1 MKSYSRNH
9 LRPAFNHLA
18 TEAKLA
24 ASLGSDNPPSAEELR
39 LWSYQL
45 PTLSAGIYT
54 VSVSQ
59 EITLPSGETVH
70 LDNTTKALHVPLP
83 KFRLPDPADL
93 YSVHPAP
100 GHSAHARTL
109 ANVVFSQPTTPWERE
124 IPLGKD
130 LEKDVGSNKLPY
142 MAVLTFSDEELL
154 LDPEAY
160 KGFGFKEEYELS
172 TEYGSIVTTASRLS
186 DPGFPIKSAL
196 NAPGASKDFSLE
208 DHLSLLVLDSEIFKK
223 VFRAYG
229 DDNKPV
235 WNGNADLSK
244 FAFMA
249 STQDSGS
256 GFMASSFA
264 DDSGDAHRP
273 HFSVVV
279 SPRTGPPGISSPT
292 RVVSHLISL
301 EDVHKISLSADE
313 VTGQYVGLVSLHAW
327 EWIAVPDTA
336 SDFGQIMT
344 NLGDTIGPLFGPYSD
359 QVKGG
364 PSEALAWSKA
374 RAEEGYVLK
383 PHTDITGAQ
392 TRVLMRGPLI
402 PVEPSE
408 DPTEAFSLYG
418 EGLARFDK
426 KTGIPDVSY
435 KSAWTL
441 GRSMMMADRAV
452 SASLLRLRGN
462 IHSEAVRRAKAKAL
476 YQKGYGILSNRDTYL
491 AGLEDA
497 VKHLQKAQDVSGI
510 HKRNAADRWAR
521 PDNSN
526 LPVMRLSNDTSY
538 TIADY
543 QDQIDQVTL
552 HMFGYESKD
561 AEGNPVPVRQ
571 IDADAATIR
580 AWAVDRFL
588 LAGVPMHSLIL
599 DPAMLP
605 EESIRTFCV
614 DNNWIDWLVDGGLSL
629 ANHFARDDDAIRRSF
644 KECINTY
651 LNTPMDGGTIPQLPR
666 WGFLMRSTA
675 VSAFPDLKVE
685 APLPENAPHNARQV
699 QFMQV
704 LAEDVLVCLFDR
716 LPGEQEFSYI
726 RISQPHHQQGFCL
739 GKSLSDSELQVYHRP
754 VPEKIGQNV
763 GSTVGEHFE
772 DKDTVLGFDF
782 KARMLRPAMY
792 MKKYHEAIKDREGAY
807 KGASDSSSLL
817 ATQLRTYNLRL
828 QLNAESDKSHGVSSS
843 HRWTKAA
850 FKLSTGSRP
859 GPGTEESGK
868 ESAPPEPRVRAH
880 PSSNVALPTGP
891 RLQIHPPISPYDF
904 EAKSN
909 IQKKPQ
915 TLHELESSNT
925 LQYSAT
931 PLHVNCCLCYEPG
944 NTSNIIY
951 APETPTDL
959 IFNISAEESS
969 GLPAEVELRIPV
981 ALSSGI
987 YPPKVKDGSRGV
999 IVIPGTGNQPIT
1011 PALEDLSPSEW
1022 WSFDHKLA
1030 TSSLYS
1036 FIPEA
1041 LPDEGDSIPIETGKL
1056 VMLIIKIKPR
1066 LKGLVAPQT
1075 TSFKTSFL
1083 LRGVTFLLPKPKP
1096 DPSADWPAGPSR
1108 DARFDLLWR
1117 PSSPSRQTSVR
1128 TTQLTIRPATIAT
1141 LEDEKINFDLNT
1153 QTLNLVFFLSR
1164 LPPSG
1169 AQARLIV
1176 TRQGVGKPFE
1186 ETFELPKDPKSD
1198 PDGRGYRYSSHK
1210 VISKL
1215 GYFVPRETRLTIVA
1229 PDNGRM
1235 LGPDSAP
1242 FVFSQ
1247 VPSREDLQGSCSFYW
1262 GWDHHISIIWPPL
1275 NTAHVPVNHKIAII
1289 SRLQGSSKPELSRE
1303 PTGKE
1308 KEIVRFKGD
1317 ELKDYGN
1324 ESLGLT
1330 IKVTITVDDTS
1341 IRGTVVEWVANL
1353 TTVPTVE
1360 ETVEEHGMAVTTR
1373 LENPGPAPPVSTSRF
1388 PSMRF
1393 WSESGT
1399 AGFKTDMWYWRD
1411 SKRLAGIRWNA
1422 SEATA
1427 YEEAGP
1433 NVPQSKPDLTGA
1445 GALAVIQMHQDRRF
1459 KIVWIGNDGSVNL
1472 WSRENEGMGPENWSY
1487 SVLAPPDSASTL
1499 GGGCL
1504 AACGEV
1510 PVKEPRPR
1518 RNPVIWWLGPRGE
1531 IFGRR
1536 AVPDGPNSEQWVD
1549 VEPGASLPAGSVD
1562 VTSSLARPAQMA
1574 TTWMYDSR
1582 KEDEAAYLF
1591 WVRSNGDLM
1600 GTCSYTPSR
1609 ESNPPLTGTAIAYR
1623 NVGAAPGT
1631 SVTAFIGNGTGSNGP
1646 MDAKAYVL
1654 WVSTDG
1660 SLCLGST
1667 GDVNWIFYGSS
1678 WDPIIRIAS
1687 PGCANPLSDLCLLG
1701 HSSNT
1706 AVAVVWVDP
1715 GRKLQLAWAK
1725 SIPGAFGRNE
1735 WSPWG
1740 WKELEHWT
1748 PRGQAPV
1755 MARAEAPDALGRNV
1769 ICFPAEGGGWKTCT
1783 VDLSSIKP

>member
-1 MKSYSRNH
+1 MKSHSRNH

-24 ASLGSDNPPSAEELR
+24 ASLGSDSPPSAEELN

-45 PTLSAGIYT
+45 PTLSAGTYA

-59 EITLPSGETVH
+59 ELTLPNGETVT
-70 LDNTTKALHVPLP
+70 LDSTTKDLHVPLP

-124 IPLGKD
+124 IPLVEG
-130 LEKDVGSNKLPY
+130 VGSNKLPY

-154 LDPEAY
+154 LQPEAY
-160 KGFGFKEEYELS
+160 KAFGFTDDWELS
-172 TEYGSIVTTASRLS
+172 TEYGTVVTQASRLS
-186 DPGFPIKSAL
+186 DPGFPVKSAL
-196 NAPGASKDFSLE
+196 NAPGASGDFDPK

-223 VFRAYG
+223 VFTAYDG
-229 DDNKPV
+229 DNKPV

-256 GFMASSFA
+256 GFTASSFA
-264 DDSGDAHRP
+264 DDSGEAHHP
-273 HFSVVV
+273 HFSVVI
-279 SPRTGPPGISSPT
+279 SPRTGPPGVSSPT
-292 RVVSHLISL
+292 RVVSHLVSL
-301 EDVHKISLSADE
+301 EDVHKIPVSADK
-313 VTGQYVGLVSLHAW
+313 VTGQYVGLVSLHSW

-336 SDFGQIMT
+336 GDFGDIMT
-344 NLGDTIGPLFGPYSD
+344 YLGKGIAALKGPSIAQG
-359 QVKGG
+359 KET

-383 PHTDITGAQ
+383 RHTDLKGDQ
-392 TRVLMRGPLI
+392 TKVLMRGPLI
-402 PVEPSE
+402 PVAPSG
-408 DPTEAFSLYG
+408 DPPEAFSLYG
-418 EGLARFDK
+418 EGLARVDK
-426 KTGIPDVSY
+426 ETGIPDVSY
-435 KSAWTL
+435 NSAWSL

-462 IHSEAVRRAKAKAL
+462 IHSEAVRRAKARAL
-476 YQKGYGILSNRDTYL
+476 SQKGYEILSSRESYL
-491 AGLEDA
+491 EGLKGA
-497 VKHLQKAQDVSGI
+497 VKHLQEAQDISEL
-510 HKRNAADRWAR
+510 HKRSAADRWAR

-538 TIADY
+538 SITDY
-543 QDQIDQVTL
+543 EDQIEQVTL

-571 IDADAATIR
+571 IDVDAATIR

-599 DPAMLP
+599 DPEMLP

-614 DNNWIDWLVDGGLSL
+614 DNIWVDWLVDGGLGL

-644 KECINTY
+644 KKCINMY
-651 LNTPMDGGTIPQLPR
+651 LNTPMDGGTVPQLPR

-675 VSAFPDLKVE
+675 VSAFPDLKIE
-685 APLPENAPHNARQV
+685 APLPQGAPTNARQV

-739 GKSLSDSELQVYHRP
+739 GSSLTSSELRVYHRA
-754 VPEKIGQNV
+754 VPKKIGQEV
-763 GSTVGEHFE
+763 ATADGDTFEYGEP
-772 DKDTVLGFDF
+772 VLGFDF
-782 KARMLRPAMY
+782 DARMLRPATY
-792 MKKYHEAIKDREGAY
+792 LSKYHEAIENDENAF
-807 KGASDSSSLL
+807 KGASESSSLL

-828 QLNAESDKSHGVSSS
+828 ELNPESNQSQVVSNPD
-843 HRWTKAA
+843 RWTKAA

-859 GPGTEESGK
+859 GPGNETSGK
-868 ESAPPEPRVRAH
+868 ESAFPERIVRAP
-880 PSSNVALPTGP
+880 PSHVALPTGP
-891 RLQIHPPISPYDF
+891 RRQTRPTISAYDF
-904 EAKSN
+904 KAKRE
-909 IQKKPQ
+909 IQEESQ

-925 LQYSAT
+925 TPYSAT
-931 PLHVNCCLCYEPG
+931 PLNVNCCLCYEPG
-944 NTSNIIY
+944 NTSNIVY

-959 IFNISAEESS
+959 IFNISAKESS

-981 ALSSGI
+981 ALGSGI
-987 YPPKVKDGSRGV
+987 YPPGVKDGSRGV
-999 IVIPGTGNQPIT
+999 LVIPGTGPQPIKPT
-1011 PALEDLSPSEW
+1011 LEDLTPNEW
-1022 WSFDHKLA
+1022 WSFDHNLT
-1030 TSSLYS
+1030 TSSLHS
-1036 FIPEA
+1036 LIPES
-1041 LPDEGDSIPIETGKL
+1041 LPDEGEPVPMEAGKL
-1056 VMLIIKIKPR
+1056 AMLIIKIKPR
-1066 LKGLVAPQT
+1066 FEGLGAPQAA
-1075 TSFKTSFL
+1075 SFKTSFI
-1083 LRGVTFLLPKPKP
+1083 LRGVTFLLPMPKR
-1096 DPSADWPAGPSR
+1096 DTTADWPVGPSR
-1108 DARFDLLWR
+1108 NARFDLLWT
-1117 PSSPSRQTSVR
+1117 PSSPGGKTTVR
-1128 TTQLTIRPATIAT
+1128 TTELTIRPAVTPI
-1141 LEDEKINFDLNT
+1141 LEDREIKFDLDT
-1153 QTLNLVFFLSR
+1153 QTLKLVFFLSR
-1164 LPPSG
+1164 EPPAG
-1169 AQARLIV
+1169 AQVRLLV
-1176 TRQGVGKPFE
+1176 TRQEAGKPFK
-1186 ETFELPKDPKSD
+1186 ETFDLPKSEKDS
-1198 PDGRGYRYSSHK
+1198 DGRGLRYETDK
-1210 VISKL
+1210 LISKL
-1215 GYFVPRETRLTIVA
+1215 GHFVARETRLTIVA
-1229 PDNGRM
+1229 PDSGRV

-1242 FVFSQ
+1242 VVFSQ
-1247 VPSREDLQGSCSFYW
+1247 VPSREDLQGSTSYYW
-1262 GWDHHISIIWPPL
+1262 GRDEHISIIWKPL
-1275 NTAHVPVNHKIAII
+1275 NAAHVALKHEISII
-1289 SRLQGSSKPELSRE
+1289 SRLDSSKTPLIDS
-1303 PTGKE
+1303 PSNDE

-1317 ELKDYGN
+1317 ALTDFGN
-1324 ESLGLT
+1324 PRVGLT
-1330 IKVTITVDDTS
+1330 VKVTITVQNANNP
-1341 IRGTVVEWVANL
+1341 IHGTVAEWVADL
-1353 TTVPTVE
+1353 TTMPTTDE
-1360 ETVEEHGMAVTTR
+1360 DHGMVVKNLGT
-1373 LENPGPAPPVSTSRF
+1373 APPFSASRF

-1411 SKRLAGIRWNA
+1411 GKRLAGIRWNA
-1422 SEATA
+1422 SEGTA

-1433 NVPQSKPDLTGA
+1433 NVPQSKPDLTAA
-1445 GALAVIQMHQDRRF
+1445 GALAVVQMHQDQRF

-1472 WSRENEGMGPENWSY
+1472 WSRENEGMGPENWTY
-1487 SVLAPPDSASTL
+1487 SVLAPPGSASTL

-1510 PVKEPRPR
+1510 PVKDPRPR
-1518 RNPVIWWLGPRGE
+1518 RNPVIWWIGPRGE

-1562 VTSSLARPAQMA
+1562 VTSSLKRPAQMA

-1582 KEDEAAYLF
+1582 KKDEAAYLF
-1591 WVRSNGDLM
+1591 WIRSNGDLM
-1600 GTCSYTPSR
+1600 GTCSYTPAR
-1609 ESNPPLTGTAIAYR
+1609 ESDPPLTGTAIAYR

-1646 MDAKAYVL
+1646 MDAKPYVL
-1654 WVSTDG
+1654 WISTDG
-1660 SLCLGST
+1660 SVCLGST

-1706 AVAVVWVDP
+1706 AVGVVWVDHE
-1715 GRKLQLAWAK
+1715 RKFQLAWAK
-1725 SIPGAFGRNE
+1725 SVTGAYGRNE

-1740 WKELEHWT
+1740 WKEIERKMPPGQT
-1748 PRGQAPV
+1748 PII
-1755 MARAEAPDALGRNV
+1755 ARAEASDALGLNV
-1769 ICFPAEGGGWKTCT
+1769 ICFPAEKGEWNTFT

>member
-1 MKSYSRNH
+1 MPSRPVTSLDPIHPLTASFFVIHTPPAAAAALPSSVPAVWHACASEPEVSRPPMSSVGSPITGLSPRSRRSSSMDQSPPGQPPTNTIEVDSDLNDTDSTYPESEAATDGMSLRSSILNYKWENSRRYHAYKDGSYWAPNDEQQQDAEDLIEFADEHPSAAVLGIDLSPIQPNFVPPNCRFKVDDVNDDWTFGENHFDFIHIRAMIGCVPDWVELHRKSLRS
-9 LRPAFNHLA
+9 LRPGGWV
-18 TEAKLA
+18 EQV
-24 ASLGSDNPPSAEELR
+24 E
-39 LWSYQL
+39 
-45 PTLSAGIYT
+45 LSAIAQSEDNT
-54 VSVSQ
+54 IRPDSPLITWK
-59 EITLPSGETVH
+59 EIFEEVGKLTGKTFMACETVGDAIREAGYVNVTERRIKLPIGMWPKDKQLKQWGAWNRQYLLQGLEGFSIRGLIELLGWSVERVQEF
-70 LDNTTKALHVPLP
+70 LDEMQRELLDS
-83 KFRLPDPADL
+83 R
-93 YSVHPAP
+93 VH
-100 GHSAHARTL
+100 SYLELAHARTL

-142 MAVLTFSDEELL
+142 MGVLTFSDEELL

-172 TEYGSIVTTASRLS
+172 TEYGSIVTTASRPS

-229 DDNKPV
+229 DDNRPV

-256 GFMASSFA
+256 GFTASSFA
-264 DDSGDAHRP
+264 DDS
-273 HFSVVV
+273 
-279 SPRTGPPGISSPT
+279 
-292 RVVSHLISL
+292 
-301 EDVHKISLSADE
+301 DVHKISLSADE

-476 YQKGYGILSNRDTYL
+476 YQKGYGILSNRDIYL

-599 DPAMLP
+599 DPEMLP

-772 DKDTVLGFDF
+772 DKDTVLGLDF

-807 KGASDSSSLL
+807 KGASDSSLLL

-868 ESAPPEPRVRAH
+868 ESAPPESRVRAP

-891 RLQIHPPISPYDF
+891 RVRIHPPISPYDF
-904 EAKSN
+904 EAKSS

-925 LQYSAT
+925 LPYSAT

-1056 VMLIIKIKPR
+1056 VMLIIKIEPR

-1341 IRGTVVEWVANL
+1341 IHGTVVEWVANL
-1353 TTVPTVE
+1353 STMPTVK

-1388 PSMRF
+1388 QSMRF

-1487 SVLAPPDSASTL
+1487 GVLAPPGSASTL

-1518 RNPVIWWLGPRGE
+1518 RNPVI
-1531 IFGRR
+1531 
-1536 AVPDGPNSEQWVD
+1536 
-1549 VEPGASLPAGSVD
+1549 
-1562 VTSSLARPAQMA
+1562 
-1574 TTWMYDSR
+1574 
-1582 KEDEAAYLF
+1582 
-1591 WVRSNGDLM
+1591 
-1600 GTCSYTPSR
+1600 
-1609 ESNPPLTGTAIAYR
+1609 
-1623 NVGAAPGT
+1623 
-1631 SVTAFIGNGTGSNGP
+1631 
-1646 MDAKAYVL
+1646 
-1654 WVSTDG
+1654 
-1660 SLCLGST
+1660 
-1667 GDVNWIFYGSS
+1667 
-1678 WDPIIRIAS
+1678 
-1687 PGCANPLSDLCLLG
+1687 
-1701 HSSNT
+1701 
-1706 AVAVVWVDP
+1706 
-1715 GRKLQLAWAK
+1715 
-1725 SIPGAFGRNE
+1725 
-1735 WSPWG
+1735 
-1740 WKELEHWT
+1740 
-1748 PRGQAPV
+1748 
-1755 MARAEAPDALGRNV
+1755 
-1769 ICFPAEGGGWKTCT
+1769 
-1783 VDLSSIKP
+1783 

>member
-9 LRPAFNHLA
+9 LRPAFNHLT
-18 TEAKLA
+18 TETKLA
-24 ASLGSDNPPSAEELR
+24 ASLGSDNPPSAEELH

-45 PTLSAGIYT
+45 PTLRAGTYT

-59 EITLPSGETVH
+59 EITLPNGETVS
-70 LDNTTKALHVPLP
+70 LDSTTKDLHVPLP
-83 KFRLPDPADL
+83 KFRLADPDDL

-109 ANVVFSQPTTPWERE
+109 ANVVFSQPTTPWERKS
-124 IPLGKD
+124 PLDEG
-130 LEKDVGSNKLPY
+130 VGSNKLPY
-142 MAVLTFSDEELL
+142 MAVLTFSDEELI

-160 KGFGFKEEYELS
+160 KGFGFTEEYELS
-172 TEYGSIVTTASRLS
+172 TEYGSVVTIASRLS
-186 DPGFPIKSAL
+186 GRDFPIKSAL
-196 NAPGASKDFSLE
+196 NALGASDDYDPN
-208 DHLSLLVLDSEIFKK
+208 DHVSLLVLDSEIFKK
-223 VFRAYG
+223 VFRAY
-229 DDNKPV
+229 DKDNKPV
-235 WNGNADLSK
+235 WNGNADLTK

-256 GFMASSFA
+256 GFTASSFA
-264 DDSGDAHRP
+264 DDSGDTHRP

-301 EDVHKISLSADE
+301 EDVEKIAVSPDE
-313 VTGQYVGLVSLHAW
+313 VTGQYVGLVSLHSW
-327 EWIAVPDTA
+327 EWVALPDTA
-336 SDFGQIMT
+336 GDFGQIMT
-344 NLGDTIGPLFGPYSD
+344 NLGVAIAPLEGPYSD

-364 PSEALAWSKA
+364 PPEALAWSKA

-392 TRVLMRGPLI
+392 TKVLMRGPLI
-402 PVEPSE
+402 PVEPSK
-408 DPTEAFSLYG
+408 DPPEAFSLYG

-426 KTGIPDVSY
+426 TTGIPDVSY

-476 YQKGYGILSNRDTYL
+476 YQKGYGILGNRDTYL

-497 VKHLQKAQDVSGI
+497 VKHLQKAQDISNL
-510 HKRNAADRWAR
+510 HKRSAADRWAR

-538 TIADY
+538 SIADY
-543 QDQIDQVTL
+543 EDQVNQVTL

-571 IDADAATIR
+571 IDVDAATIR

-599 DPAMLP
+599 DPTMLP

-614 DNNWIDWLVDGGLSL
+614 DDNWIDWLVDGGLSL
-629 ANHFARDDDAIRRSF
+629 ANHFTREDDAIRKSF

-651 LNTPMDGGTIPQLPR
+651 LNTPMDEGTIPQLPR

-685 APLPENAPHNARQV
+685 APLPENAPDNARQV

-716 LPGEQEFSYI
+716 RPGEQEFSYI

-739 GKSLSDSELQVYHRP
+739 GKTLSATKLQVYHRP
-754 VPEKIGQNV
+754 VPKEIGQKV
-763 GSTVGEHFE
+763 GSAVGDPFE
-772 DKDTVLGFDF
+772 DEESVLAFDF
-782 KARMLRPAMY
+782 KARMLRPSMY
-792 MKKYHEAIKDREGAY
+792 MIKYNEAIKDIEGAFTA
-807 KGASDSSSLL
+807 ASDSSSLL

-828 QLNAESDKSHGVSSS
+828 QLNAKGDESHGVSSS
-843 HRWTKAA
+843 NRWTKAA
-850 FKLSTGSRP
+850 VKLSTGSRP
-859 GPGTEESGK
+859 GPGNETSGK
-868 ESAPPEPRVRAH
+868 ESTPPERIVRAP
-880 PSSNVALPTGP
+880 PSSNVTLPTGP
-891 RLQIHPPISPYDF
+891 RVQVRPPIYPYDF

-925 LQYSAT
+925 LPYSAT

-944 NTSNIIY
+944 KTGNMIY

-987 YPPKVKDGSRGV
+987 YPPGVKDGSRGV
-999 IVIPGTGNQPIT
+999 LVIPGTGNQPIT
-1011 PALEDLSPSEW
+1011 PTLEDLSPSEW

-1036 FIPEA
+1036 FLSEA

-1056 VMLIIKIKPR
+1056 IMLIIKIKPR
-1066 LKGLVAPQT
+1066 FEGLVTPQT
-1075 TSFKTSFL
+1075 MSFKTSFL

-1096 DPSADWPAGPSR
+1096 DPSADWPTGPSR

-1117 PSSPSRQTSVR
+1117 PSSPGGQTTVR
-1128 TTQLTIRPATIAT
+1128 TTQLTIRPATIVI
-1141 LEDEKINFDLNT
+1141 LGDNEINFDLNK
-1153 QTLNLVFFLSR
+1153 QNLSLVFILSR

-1169 AQARLIV
+1169 AQARLLV
-1176 TRQGVGKPFE
+1176 TRQGVGKPFK
-1186 ETFELPKDPKSD
+1186 ETFELPKDPKPD
-1198 PDGRGYRYSSHK
+1198 PDGRGYLYSYDK
-1210 VISKL
+1210 IISKL
-1215 GYFVPRETRLTIVA
+1215 GYFVPRETRLTIVT

-1242 FVFSQ
+1242 FVFPQ
-1247 VPSREDLQGSCSFYW
+1247 VPDRDDLQGSCSLYW
-1262 GWDHHISIIWPPL
+1262 GSDRHVSIIWPPL
-1275 NTAHVPVNHKIAII
+1275 NAAHVPVKHKIALIN
-1289 SRLQGSSKPELSRE
+1289 RLQGSSKPELSRG
-1303 PTGKE
+1303 PIDKE
-1308 KEIVRFKGD
+1308 KEIVRFKA
-1317 ELKDYGN
+1317 EEVQDYQN
-1324 ESLGLT
+1324 EGSGLT
-1330 IKVTITVDDTS
+1330 IKVTITVDT
-1341 IRGTVVEWVANL
+1341 IPIHGTVVEWVANL
-1353 TTVPTVE
+1353 TTVPTVQE
-1360 ETVEEHGMAVTTR
+1360 GVEEHGMPVTTS
-1373 LENPGPAPPVSTSRF
+1373 LQNPGPALPVPTSRF

-1411 SKRLAGIRWNA
+1411 GRRLAGIRWNA

-1427 YEEAGP
+1427 NEEAGP
-1433 NVPQSKPDLTGA
+1433 NIPQSKPDLTGA
-1445 GALAVIQMHQDRRF
+1445 GALAVIQMHQDQRF

-1472 WSRENEGMGPENWSY
+1472 WSRENEGMGPENWTY
-1487 SVLAPPDSASTL
+1487 SVLAPPGSASTL

-1510 PVKEPRPR
+1510 PVKQARPR

-1536 AVPDGPNSEQWVD
+1536 AVPEGPNSEQWVD

-1562 VTSSLARPAQMA
+1562 VTSSLARPAQMT

-1609 ESNPPLTGTAIAYR
+1609 ETNPPLTGTAIAYR

-1646 MDAKAYVL
+1646 MNAKAYVL

-1667 GDVNWIFYGSS
+1667 GDVNWVFYGSS

-1687 PGCANPLSDLCLLG
+1687 PGCANPLSDICLLG

-1706 AVAVVWVDP
+1706 AVAVAWVDP
-1715 GRKLQLAWAK
+1715 GRRLQLAWAK

-1740 WKELEHWT
+1740 WKELAKWI
-1748 PRGQAPV
+1748 PRGQALV
-1755 MARAEAPDALGRNV
+1755 IARAEAPDALGRNM
-1769 ICFPAEGGGWKTCT
+1769 ICFPTEGGGWKTCS

>member
-24 ASLGSDNPPSAEELR
+24 ASLGSDNPPSAEQLQ

-45 PTLSAGIYT
+45 PTLSAGSYA

-70 LDNTTKALHVPLP
+70 LDQTTKDLHVPLP
-83 KFRLPDPADL
+83 KFRLPDPSDL

-186 DPGFPIKSAL
+186 APGFPIKSAL
-196 NAPGASKDFSLE
+196 NAPGASDDFNPD

-223 VFRAYG
+223 VFTAYDG
-229 DDNKPV
+229 DNKPV
-235 WNGNADLSK
+235 WTGNADLSK

-256 GFMASSFA
+256 GFTASSFA
-264 DDSGDAHRP
+264 NDSGDAHRP

-301 EDVHKISLSADE
+301 EDVHKIAISADK

-336 SDFGQIMT
+336 GDFRQIMT
-344 NLGDTIGPLFGPYSD
+344 NLGETIGPLEGPYSD
-359 QVKGG
+359 QVKEG
-364 PSEALAWSKA
+364 PSEALAWLKA

-383 PHTDITGAQ
+383 RHTDLTGAQ
-392 TRVLMRGPLI
+392 TKVLMRGPLI
-402 PVEPSE
+402 PVAPSE
-408 DPTEAFSLYG
+408 DLPEAFSLYG
-418 EGLARFDK
+418 EGLARVDK
-426 KTGIPDVSY
+426 ETGIPDVSY
-435 KSAWTL
+435 NSAWTL

-476 YQKGYGILSNRDTYL
+476 SQKGYKILSSRETYL
-491 AGLEDA
+491 SGLKDA
-497 VKHLQKAQDVSGI
+497 VKHLQKAQDISDL
-510 HKRNAADRWAR
+510 HNRSAADRWAR

-526 LPVMRLSNDTSY
+526 LPVMLLSNDTSY
-538 TIADY
+538 SIADY
-543 QDQIDQVTL
+543 EGQVGQVTL

-599 DPAMLP
+599 DPEMLP

-614 DNNWIDWLVDGGLSL
+614 DNIWIDWLVDGGLSL

-644 KECINTY
+644 KKCINTY

-685 APLPENAPHNARQV
+685 APLPENAPDNARQV

-739 GKSLSDSELQVYHRP
+739 GSSLSGSELQVYHRP
-754 VPEKIGQNV
+754 VPKKIGQKV
-763 GSTVGEHFE
+763 GSAGGDTF
-772 DKDTVLGFDF
+772 KDEESVLGFDF
-782 KARMLRPAMY
+782 KARMLRPATY
-792 MKKYHEAIKDREGAY
+792 MSKYHEAIKDSEGAY
-807 KGASDSSSLL
+807 TGASDSSSLL
-817 ATQLRTYNLRL
+817 ATQLRAYNLRL
-828 QLNAESDKSHGVSSS
+828 ELKAEGDKSHGVSSS
-843 HRWTKAA
+843 NRWTKAA
-850 FKLSTGSRP
+850 FKLSTGSGP
-859 GPGTEESGK
+859 GPGNEESGK
-868 ESAPPEPRVRAH
+868 ESAPPERIVRAP

-891 RLQIHPPISPYDF
+891 RLQIHPSISPYDF
-904 EAKSN
+904 EAKNS

-925 LQYSAT
+925 LPYSAT
-931 PLHVNCCLCYEPG
+931 PLHVSCCLCYEPG
-944 NTSNIIY
+944 NTSNTIY

-987 YPPKVKDGSRGV
+987 YPPKIKDGSRGV
-999 IVIPGTGNQPIT
+999 IVIPGTSNQPIT

-1022 WSFDHKLA
+1022 WSFTRKLA

-1041 LPDEGDSIPIETGKL
+1041 LPDEGDPIPIEAGKL

-1066 LKGLVAPQT
+1066 FEGLVAPRT
-1075 TSFKTSFL
+1075 TSFKTSFI

-1108 DARFDLLWR
+1108 NARFDLLWR
-1117 PSSPSRQTSVR
+1117 PRSPGGQTSVR
-1128 TTQLTIRPATIAT
+1128 TTQLTIRPAVIAT
-1141 LEDEKINFDLNT
+1141 LEDEEINFDLDN
-1153 QTLNLVFFLSR
+1153 QTLKLVFSLSR
-1164 LPPSG
+1164 LPPLG

-1176 TRQGVGKPFE
+1176 TRQGVGKPFK
-1186 ETFELPKDPKSD
+1186 ETFELPKAEHD
-1198 PDGRGYRYSSHK
+1198 PDGQGYRYSFDK
-1210 VISKL
+1210 LISKL

-1242 FVFSQ
+1242 FVFPQ
-1247 VPSREDLQGSCSFYW
+1247 VPSREGLQGSCSFYW
-1262 GWDHHISIIWPPL
+1262 GRDYHVSVIWPPPL
-1275 NTAHVPVNHKIAII
+1275 NTEHVPVKHKFAIT
-1289 SRLQGSSKPELSRE
+1289 SRLQGSSKEPLRRE
-1303 PTGKE
+1303 PTGNE
-1308 KEIVRFKGD
+1308 EEIVRFKAD

-1324 ESLGLT
+1324 ENLGLT
-1330 IKVTITVDDTS
+1330 IKVTIAVDDIS
-1341 IRGTVVEWVANL
+1341 IHGTVVDWEANL
-1353 TTVPTVE
+1353 TTVPTVK

-1411 SKRLAGIRWNA
+1411 GKRLAGIRWHA
-1422 SEATA
+1422 SEGTA

-1445 GALAVIQMHQDRRF
+1445 GALAVVQMHQDRRF

-1472 WSRENEGMGPENWSY
+1472 WSRENEGMGPENWTY
-1487 SVLAPPDSASTL
+1487 SVLAPPGSASTL

-1510 PVKEPRPR
+1510 PVKELRPR

-1562 VTSSLARPAQMA
+1562 VTSSLKRPAQMA
-1574 TTWMYDSR
+1574 TTWMDR
-1582 KEDEAAYLF
+1582 H
-1591 WVRSNGDLM
+1591 
-1600 GTCSYTPSR
+1600 
-1609 ESNPPLTGTAIAYR
+1609 
-1623 NVGAAPGT
+1623 
-1631 SVTAFIGNGTGSNGP
+1631 
-1646 MDAKAYVL
+1646 
-1654 WVSTDG
+1654 
-1660 SLCLGST
+1660 
-1667 GDVNWIFYGSS
+1667 
-1678 WDPIIRIAS
+1678 RIS
-1687 PGCANPLSDLCLLG
+1687 
-1701 HSSNT
+1701 
-1706 AVAVVWVDP
+1706 
-1715 GRKLQLAWAK
+1715 
-1725 SIPGAFGRNE
+1725 
-1735 WSPWG
+1735 
-1740 WKELEHWT
+1740 
-1748 PRGQAPV
+1748 
-1755 MARAEAPDALGRNV
+1755 
-1769 ICFPAEGGGWKTCT
+1769 
-1783 VDLSSIKP
+1783 